1 MLRRFCDTPLPLA
14 ILHQH
19 VKASNHI
26 YLCKVAPRVRLALQ
40 MVDIEGLD
48 MLNETIVLRVI
59 RQFSSPVPQIAVHA
73 DLQKG
78 GRCRKSVGV

>member
-1 MLRRFCDTPLPLA
+1 
-14 ILHQH
+14 
-19 VKASNHI
+19 
-26 YLCKVAPRVRLALQ
+26 